1 MPQRQGLDERLARQR
16 PAKATK
22 DFAPHRPHRTPY
34 RKANHLRGDRPSRIL
49 AKTRH
54 TVTAEIVHPNLDN
67 TPRHAEGGGG
77 LGTRPTIDDDA
88 LDDLAS
94 LSNADCAAG

>member
-1 MPQRQGLDERLARQR
+1 MAQLQGLDERLGGERSAQFDQ
-16 PAKATK
+16 K
-22 DFAPHRPHRTPY
+22 FAPHRPHRTPY

-67 TPRHAEGGGG
+67 PPRYAEGGGG

-88 LDDLAS
+88 LDDLSS
-94 LSNADCAAG
+94 LSNADCAAA